1 MGNLVEFAEW
11 LQDQLNQRG
20 LTQTDLAR
28 RTGIGNSQI
37 SRIVRMERGVG
48 PESAKAIARAFG
60 IKPEVVF
67 RKAGLLPPAPEQP
80 TEQSP
85 DILEMIRLY
94 NDLEDADQQEVL
106 AIIRTI
112 VKEKKARYEAAKK
125 GTPATQS

>member
-1 MGNLVEFAEW
+1 M
-11 LQDQLNQRG
+11 DQRG
-20 LTQTDLAR
+20 LRQIDLAR
-28 RTGIGNSQI
+28 RTGLGSGQI
-37 SRIVRMERGVG
+37 SRILNMERGIG
-48 PESAKAIARAFG
+48 PDSATAIARAFNLP
-60 IKPEVVF
+60 PEVVF